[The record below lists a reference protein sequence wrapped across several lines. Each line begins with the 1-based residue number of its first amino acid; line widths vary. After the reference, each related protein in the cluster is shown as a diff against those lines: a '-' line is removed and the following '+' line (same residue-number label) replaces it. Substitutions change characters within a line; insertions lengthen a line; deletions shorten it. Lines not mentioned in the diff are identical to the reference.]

1 MSEEWK
7 TCVDFPDYAVS
18 SLGRVKRVRAGA
30 TVGYAG
36 RILKISTPRKGSAY
50 VSLQKGGISHRP
62 NVHRLMGVAFHDLK
76 KEEHTPAQLRWKS
89 RGNSNVTSR
98 FKGVWWHAK
107 GKKWRA
113 SIQLDGRTKHL
124 GGFALESDAARA
136 YDAAAYQAW
145 GEFAFLNFP
154 DEAAFQQR
162 AAE

>member
-98 FKGVWWHAK
+98 FKGV
-107 GKKWRA
+107 
-113 SIQLDGRTKHL
+113 
-124 GGFALESDAARA
+124 
-136 YDAAAYQAW
+136 
-145 GEFAFLNFP
+145 
-154 DEAAFQQR
+154 
-162 AAE
+162 